1 MELRRRIDQALK
13 DAMLHKDEVKRD
25 AVRMLLTALKMK
37 EKEIRREPN
46 ETEIQQIVSTLI
58 KQRRDSAEQ
67 YKTGKREDLAAREE
81 SEILVLEG
89 FLPEQLPIAEL
100 ERMVDAAVTES
111 GAVSVKEIGK
121 VMKILM
127 PKTAGRADGK
137 QVNELVRRRLGG

>member
-1 MELRRRIDQALK
+1 MELRRKIDQALK
-13 DAMLHKDEVKRD
+13 DAMLHKDEVRRD